1 MLLEVAARSIG
12 GLCSRSLQFGTGL
25 SLEELILRH
34 ALSLPVSDM
43 RREAVAAGVMMLP
56 IATAGVLEGVGG
68 QDEARGIPG
77 IVGLD
82 IAVPAGRPVQPLPDG
97 DRYLGFLFAKAG
109 TPDEV
114 ESALRDAHAHLTVR
128 IRT

>member
-1 MLLEVAARSIG
+1 
-12 GLCSRSLQFGTGL
+12 
-25 SLEELILRH
+25 
-34 ALSLPVSDM
+34 M
-43 RREAVAAGVMMLP
+43 RREAAAAGVMMLP